1 MVAMATGRDLSQLSF
16 VGMVGIWDPPREGVE
31 EAVQVLQQS
40 GVDVKMI
47 AGDSWE
53 TGEAIGE

>member
-1 MVAMATGRDLSQLSF
+1 MAMGHDLSQLSF
-16 VGMVGIWDPPREGVE
+16 VGVVGMWDPPRVGVE
-31 EAVQVLQQS
+31 EAVLVLQRS

-47 AGDSWE
+47 TGDSRE